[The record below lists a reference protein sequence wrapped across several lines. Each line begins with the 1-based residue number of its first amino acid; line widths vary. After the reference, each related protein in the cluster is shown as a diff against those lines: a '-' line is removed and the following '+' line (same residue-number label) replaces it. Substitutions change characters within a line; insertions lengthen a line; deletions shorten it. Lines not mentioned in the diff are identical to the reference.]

1 MVPLDDRR
9 MSLPT
14 PPLADGRRL
23 RHIDALRAL
32 AALLVLWRHVADFF
46 VQADPSGNA
55 GGHWMQVVADKAD
68 VGHIGVIVFFLISG
82 YVIPFSIHPGRPAA
96 VGSFLIKRFFRIFP
110 AYWLS
115 IPLGALTGFWI
126 WKQPFTVQ
134 DFLINLTLL
143 QSLVG
148 ARAAEGLYWTLLAEW
163 TFYALCVALL
173 LSGSLANMRRV
184 CALSITLL
192 SVYLL
197 QLAANRMGMPVA
209 NAGVGIACFYL
220 SIMLCGTLYRTCVVE
235 EGGDD
240 APLFRAGV
248 YALFAAHLLVLPAT
262 GWWLVGFGSSP
273 WISSGA
279 GFAVFIV
286 GTRWLRVS
294 TRLTDWLGQ
303 ISYSIYL
310 FHPVVFMALWWL
322 LTRQP
327 VGSWWRTQHLG
338 VYLLINAV
346 LTIAMAALVY
356 RFVEKPGIR
365 LGHHGAQRWV
375 RRRTGRLTTVLDS
388 KSVTPVPPVRDEYL
402 PPSA

>member
-1 MVPLDDRR
+1 MAPLDVRR
-9 MSLPT
+9 ENSPI
-14 PPLADGRRL
+14 PPLIDGRRL

-32 AALLVLWRHVADFF
+32 AALLVVWRHVADFF

-82 YVIPFSIHPGRPAA
+82 YVIPFSIHAGRRAA

-126 WKQPFTVQ
+126 WKQPFSAQ

-143 QSLVG
+143 QSLFG

-163 TFYALCVALL
+163 AFYALCVALL

-184 CALSITLL
+184 CLL
-192 SVYLL
+192 SVALLSAYVL
-197 QLAANRMGMPVA
+197 QLAAKRVGMPVA
-209 NAGVGIACFYL
+209 NANIGIACFYL
-220 SIMLCGTLYRTCVVE
+220 SVMLCGTLYRTCVVE
-235 EGGDD
+235 ESSDD
-240 APLFRAGV
+240 AKLFLASV
-248 YALFAAHLLVLPAT
+248 YGLFAAHLVILPAA
-262 GWWLVGFGSSP
+262 GWWLAGFGNSP
-273 WISSGA
+273 WISSGV
-279 GFAVFIV
+279 GFAVFII

-322 LTRQP
+322 LLRQP
-327 VGSWWRTQHLG
+327 IGSWWRSQHLG
-338 VYLLINAV
+338 VYLLVNAG

-365 LGHHGAQRWV
+365 IGHHCAEFWTRRAQDPSS
-375 RRRTGRLTTVLDS
+375 TTLMRETATASINPAHD
-388 KSVTPVPPVRDEYL
+388 RCG
-402 PPSA
+402 PSA

>member
-1 MVPLDDRR
+1 MALLDDRR
-9 MSLPT
+9 MSLPI
-14 PPLADGRRL
+14 PVLADGRRL

-126 WKQPFTVQ
+126 WEQPFTVQ

-184 CALSITLL
+184 CLLSIALL
-192 SVYLL
+192 SAYVL
-197 QLAANRMGMPVA
+197 QLAAKRVGVPVA
-209 NAGVGIACFYL
+209 NPNVGIACFYL
-220 SIMLCGTLYRTCVVE
+220 SIMLCGTLYRRCVVE
-235 EGGDD
+235 EGSAD
-240 APLFRAGV
+240 APLLRAGV
-248 YALFAAHLLVLPAT
+248 YALFAAHLFVLPAT
-262 GWWLVGFGSSP
+262 GWWLVGFGNSP
-273 WISSGA
+273 WISSGV

-327 VGSWWRTQHLG
+327 IGSWWRTQHMA
-338 VYLLINAV
+338 VYLLVNAV
-346 LTIAMAALVY
+346 LTIVVAALVY

-365 LGHHGAQRWV
+365 MGHHCAEFWTRRAQG
-375 RRRTGRLTTVLDS
+375 RRHATLMRETATAPISPTKDRCG
-388 KSVTPVPPVRDEYL
+388 
-402 PPSA
+402 PSA